1 MQTVTFRVDKQWGP
15 AVQHQKLH
23 PISWVRTFCTTV
35 EHVDPVHVSGY
46 DYNGPCHA
54 MAEGTENMA
63 KKFAHW
69 FSKGGS

>member
-1 MQTVTFRVDKQWGP
+1 MVSIAQNSFSYITKMGFHLELALEGF
-15 AVQHQKLH
+15 
-23 PISWVRTFCTTV
+23 RTFCTTV